1 MINFSKIFVSL
12 LFVGFFPIASG
23 TVGTLASLILVFLF
37 INYFSILTITIFFIL
52 LSIASL
58 IFINIYSDTIKK
70 YDASEIVIDEFLGIL
85 FIIIF
90 YDHFKFTND
99 LNMFIIIFILFRF
112 FDILKPFP
120 AKWIDKNI
128 KNSWGVVFD
137 DIFAGIY
144 CLIVLFFFNAI
155 L

>member
-12 LFVGFFPIASG
+12 FFVGYFPIASG
-23 TVGTLASLILVFLF
+23 TVGTLVSLMLIFLF
-37 INYFSILTITIFFIL
+37 VNYFSIFTITIFFIL
-52 LSIASL
+52 VSITSV

-70 YDASEIVIDEFLGIL
+70 YDASEIVIDEFLGVL

-90 YDHFKFTND
+90 YDYFKFTND

-112 FDILKPFP
+112 FDILKPYP

-128 KNSWGVVFD
+128 KNAWGVLLD

-144 CLIVLFFFNAI
+144 CLIVLFFLHAI

>member
-1 MINFSKIFVSL
+1 MINFLNYV
-12 LFVGFFPIASG
+12 
-23 TVGTLASLILVFLF
+23 LF
-37 INYFSILTITIFFIL
+37 IILFFVILT
-52 LSIASL
+52 LSIH
-58 IFINIYSDTIKK
+58 FINIYILQTSDQDPK
-70 YDASEIVIDEFLGIL
+70 EIVIDEFLGVL

-90 YDHFKFTND
+90 YDYFKFTND

-128 KNSWGVVFD
+128 KNAWGVLLD
-137 DIFAGIY
+137 DIFASIY
-144 CLIVLFFFNAI
+144 CLIILFFLHAI

>member
-1 MINFSKIFVSL
+1 MISFSKIFVSL

-23 TVGTLASLILVFLF
+23 TVGTLASLILIFLF
-37 INYFSILTITIFFIL
+37 INYFSILSVIFFFIFI
-52 LSIASL
+52 SITSV
-58 IFINIYSDTIKK
+58 IFINRYSDMVNKH
-70 YDASEIVIDEFLGIL
+70 DASEIIIDEFLGVL

-90 YDHFKFTND
+90 YDYFKFTTD
-99 LNMFIIIFILFRF
+99 FNMFIIIFILFRF

-128 KNSWGVVFD
+128 KNAWGVLLD
-137 DIFAGIY
+137 DIFASIY
-144 CLIVLFFFNAI
+144 CLIILFFLHAI

>member
-12 LFVGFFPIASG
+12 FFVGYFPIASG
-23 TVGTLASLILVFLF
+23 TIGTLVSLILIFLF
-37 INYFSILTITIFFIL
+37 INYFSIIGIAIFFIL
-52 LSIASL
+52 VSIASVK
-58 IFINIYSDTIKK
+58 FINIYSDSIKK
-70 YDASEIVIDEFLGIL
+70 YDASEIVIDEFLGVL

-90 YDHFKFTND
+90 YDYIKFTND

-120 AKWIDKNI
+120 AKWFEKNF
-128 KNSWGVVFD
+128 KNAWGVMLD

-144 CLIVLFFFNAI
+144 CLIVLFFLHAI

>member
-12 LFVGFFPIASG
+12 FFVGYFPIASG
-23 TVGTLASLILVFLF
+23 TVGTLVSLILIFLF
-37 INYFSILTITIFFIL
+37 VNYFSIFTITIFFIL
-52 LSIASL
+52 VSITSV
-58 IFINIYSDTIKK
+58 IFINIYSDAIKK
-70 YDASEIVIDEFLGIL
+70 YDASEIVIDEFLGVL

-90 YDHFKFTND
+90 YDYFKFTND

-128 KNSWGVVFD
+128 KNAWGVLLD
-137 DIFAGIY
+137 DIFASIY
-144 CLIVLFFFNAI
+144 CLIILFFLHAI

>member
-23 TVGTLASLILVFLF
+23 TVGTLASLILIFTF
-37 INYFSILTITIFFIL
+37 INYFSILTIIIFFIL
-52 LSIASL
+52 VSVASL
-58 IFINIYSDTIKK
+58 IFINRYSDTIEK
-70 YDASEIVIDEFLGIL
+70 YDASEIVIDEFLGVL

-90 YDHFKFTND
+90 YNYFKFTND
-99 LNMFIIIFILFRF
+99 LNMFILIFILFRF

-120 AKWIDKNI
+120 IKWIDKNI
-128 KNSWGVVFD
+128 KNSWGVILD

-144 CLIVLFFFNAI
+144 CLIVLFLLHAI

>member
-128 KNSWGVVFD
+128 KNSWGIVLD

-144 CLIVLFFFNAI
+144 CLIVLFFLNAI

>member
-12 LFVGFFPIASG
+12 FFVGYFPIASG
-23 TVGTLASLILVFLF
+23 TIGTLVSLILIFLF
-37 INYFSILTITIFFIL
+37 INYFSIIGIAIFFIL
-52 LSIASL
+52 VSIASVK
-58 IFINIYSDTIKK
+58 FINIYSDSIKK
-70 YDASEIVIDEFLGIL
+70 YDASEIVIDEFLGVL

-90 YDHFKFTND
+90 YDYIKFTND
-99 LNMFIIIFILFRF
+99 LSMFIIIFILFRF

-120 AKWIDKNI
+120 AKWFEKNF
-128 KNSWGVVFD
+128 KNAWGVMLD

-144 CLIVLFFFNAI
+144 CLIVLFFLHAI